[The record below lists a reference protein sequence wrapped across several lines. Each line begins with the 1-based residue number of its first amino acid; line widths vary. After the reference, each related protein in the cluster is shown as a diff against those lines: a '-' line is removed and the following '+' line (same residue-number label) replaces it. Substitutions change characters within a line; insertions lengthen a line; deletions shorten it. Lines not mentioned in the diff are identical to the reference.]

1 MDERA
6 LFARWTHTGTFVT
19 AHTIG
24 TSTYRRGQNRNQGGM
39 AIAEGAFVDNLDQSV
54 VLVGYVL
61 CELLLLNSPPPTRV
75 ALWSTPA
82 GPVSTPAHVSLHV
95 RKQFVQIRRWRP

>member
-1 MDERA
+1 MINLTLLPLTDKSITPGRDGTYGLQLASHCDSRA
-6 LFARWTHTGTFVT
+6 PSGKR
-19 AHTIG
+19 
-24 TSTYRRGQNRNQGGM
+24 
-39 AIAEGAFVDNLDQSV
+39 
-54 VLVGYVL
+54 YVL
-61 CELLLLNSPPPTRV
+61 CELLLLPTRV